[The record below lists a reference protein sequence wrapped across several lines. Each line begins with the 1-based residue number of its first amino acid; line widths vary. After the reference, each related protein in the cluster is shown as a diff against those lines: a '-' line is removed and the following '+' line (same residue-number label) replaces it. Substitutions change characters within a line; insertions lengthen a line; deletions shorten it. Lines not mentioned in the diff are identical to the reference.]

1 MSLSKKCNLTVALM
15 TAVVAV
21 AQAGDIKGVVIDKE
35 MNEPLMGCFRAHCRY
50 AHRHYGRHQ
59 WKFSFAWIEE
69 GNLYLGGFLC
79 FVFPPETD
87 VASPGQGEC
96 GREGRDVY

>member
-1 MSLSKKCNLTVALM
+1 M

-21 AQAGDIKGVVIDKE
+21 AQAGDIKGVVIDKG
-35 MNEPLMGCFRAHCRY
+35 NERTADGCFRAHCRY

-69 GNLYLGGFLC
+69 GNLYTLEVSYVSF
-79 FVFPPETD
+79 FPQKLTLQVPAKGD
-87 VASPGQGEC
+87 VG
-96 GREGRDVY
+96 EGRDVY